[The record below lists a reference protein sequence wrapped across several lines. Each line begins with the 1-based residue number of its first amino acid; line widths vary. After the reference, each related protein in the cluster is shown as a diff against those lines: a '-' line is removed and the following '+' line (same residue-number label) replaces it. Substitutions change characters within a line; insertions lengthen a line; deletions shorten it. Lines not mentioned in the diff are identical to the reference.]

1 MSLPLIL
8 FFNSFDGIIIV
19 NHFSLLILGPWVRAL
34 SRTYKTMYY
43 GHPTK
48 QAIYEEGNP
57 VAAYAPFR

>member
-1 MSLPLIL
+1 
-8 FFNSFDGIIIV
+8 
-19 NHFSLLILGPWVRAL
+19 
-34 SRTYKTMYY
+34 MYY